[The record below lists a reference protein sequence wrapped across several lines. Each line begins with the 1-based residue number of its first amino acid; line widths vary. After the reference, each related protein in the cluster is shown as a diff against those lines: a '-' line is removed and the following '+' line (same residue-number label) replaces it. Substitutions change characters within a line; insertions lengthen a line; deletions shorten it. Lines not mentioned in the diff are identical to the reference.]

1 MLLMRPGWIAS
12 LRERHHLPAITHKK
26 EFLAVALCFC
36 SVNPLLRSVPKNRC
50 SGSKPEGSRA
60 HLCQL
65 PQYWLMHL
73 VSLLASRAQGGSALG
88 VLQPDLVM
96 PIVVRSIGGG
106 LQHSGDPSAARRFM
120 TDEDLKLL
128 AHSASTPESF
138 RPPPHC
144 RQPALGAQQAC
155 AFPRPIVKP
164 NDAITWVN
172 ISIVALLHVAD
183 YATQVSRGLTWSTD
197 GASRSASLTRVAVAA
212 FYRAEPGCCQLKI
225 ALRGNLLA
233 YLYTELWAKSS
244 FSSQLPHDK
253 KLMSMVRAWTEE
265 ADAFGTQSLKS

>member
-106 LQHSGDPSAARRFM
+106 LKAFGRR
-120 TDEDLKLL
+120 L
-128 AHSASTPESF
+128 
-138 RPPPHC
+138 
-144 RQPALGAQQAC
+144 
-155 AFPRPIVKP
+155 
-164 NDAITWVN
+164 
-172 ISIVALLHVAD
+172 IVA
-183 YATQVSRGLTWSTD
+183 
-197 GASRSASLTRVAVAA
+197 SLRLELSKLGVQMVH
-212 FYRAEPGCCQLKI
+212 
-225 ALRGNLLA
+225 LA
-233 YLYTELWAKSS
+233 GK
-244 FSSQLPHDK
+244 
-253 KLMSMVRAWTEE
+253 MV
-265 ADAFGTQSLKS
+265 F